1 MKPIYVDDEIHKFL
15 KSQKKKYGTFN
26 NVVKAV
32 IEKLTEFNSEI
43 IELKDQKEMERVSD
57 KAYMQEALLESLRNP
72 ASSYSGDKTLNIMPT
87 TRPLVQSKPKDDLM
101 LEMYNI
107 FGDMDVEKNG
117 LILPSKVKKAVE
129 VNIKKEKK
137 KLTPPPPVPKSQ
149 EE

>member
-15 KSQKKKYGTFN
+15 KTQKKKYGTFN

-32 IEKLTEFNSEI
+32 LEKLTEFNSEI
-43 IELKDQKEMERVSD
+43 IELKTQKENERVKD
-57 KAYMQEALLESLRNP
+57 KDFMQVALLESLRNP

-107 FGDMDVEKNG
+107 FGDIDVENG
-117 LILPSKVKKAVE
+117 LILPSKVKEAVE
-129 VNIKKEKK
+129 VNNKKLKEKK
-137 KLTPPPPVPKSQ
+137 QLIPPPIPPKK
-149 EE
+149 E